1 MGDSYA
7 TSHGFTPSASPF
19 GGGKHCV
26 VMLARYV
33 CPYGRDEHDPAKPPE
48 DVDAFGYHRRVP
60 RDDIDPAAAL

>member
-1 MGDSYA
+1 MTAPTYA

-33 CPYGRDEHDPAKPPE
+33 CPHSREEHDPTKPPE
-48 DVDAFGYHRRVP
+48 DVDAFGYHRKTLTP
-60 RDDIDPAAAL
+60 TEQDPS